1 MRGSMSVYEREL
13 KGVLQG
19 NKKVLENMIKS
30 CDENVKKIFFQIMEK
45 PFIVIRAAGSFG
57 IDLVAV
63 REDFSFPIEVKASVE
78 SVFHFSDD
86 RRLTEQAEE
95 LKRECSSAGVIPLYA
110 FRLKRMRGDP
120 WRIFTLNVENI
131 RGRTKLFYDRIPKME
146 KTKTGN
152 YVMRW
157 KHGMPLHGFI
167 DYLC

>member
-1 MRGSMSVYEREL
+1 MSAYEREL
-13 KGVLQG
+13 KGILHG
-19 NKKVLENMIKS
+19 DKKVIEKIAKL
-30 CDENVKKIFFQIMEK
+30 CDEKEKEIFNKIAKK

-63 REDFSFPIEVKASVE
+63 REDYSFPIEVKASVDD
-78 SVFHFSDD
+78 VLHFSDD

-110 FRLKRMRGDP
+110 FRLKRVRGDP

-167 DYLC
+167 DYLY